1 MIEYIKTFLKIALY
15 LTVWYGVLV
24 FITNQPN
31 LWEWGTATKIIF
43 TIITMS
49 VIRVNL
55 DKH

>member
-1 MIEYIKTFLKIALY
+1 MIEYTKTFLKIALY
-15 LTVWYGVLV
+15 LTVWYGALV

-31 LWEWGTATKIIF
+31 LWEWGVATKIIF